1 MAACTEA
8 LEAEVADLRSSRAV
22 LSKSLYGK
30 KSERQQPPRSKRRR
44 GQQPGAPG
52 HGRTPWPGLEERT
65 EVLQPPE
72 AARVCGGCGA
82 PYAVNG
88 EQTTTL
94 VEIEVK
100 AHKRRIVRPR
110 WRRRCDC
117 GDAPREVTAP
127 PPDRLFARTP
137 YGVTVW
143 ACVLFERFVCHRP
156 LNGVAAWLTGRGLAI
171 SAGTLAGGRTR
182 LAPLFEP
189 LARAILD
196 RQDRAPVRHADET
209 GWRIQSLKQAGRSSR
224 AWLWVSVTPGTAY
237 FHIDPSRSAEAA
249 LKVFGGGVGEQVLV
263 VDRLSTYKKLARVLD
278 GRVTLS
284 WCWSHQR
291 RSFIDCAAGHVH
303 LSPWREAWIR
313 RIAAI
318 YRLNKTRLSH
328 VPSGS
333 ETRNEAFTAAQHEL
347 ESELRDLF
355 ATAEREL
362 AELDDK
368 AREAVPLRSLLNH
381 RKGLSVFL
389 ERPDVPMDNN
399 LAERSLH
406 GAVIERRLTF
416 GSDSEVG
423 ARSTALM
430 YTVVQTLASSG
441 LDVHRW
447 LQVWL
452 EACAAHGGRAP
463 PELSAWLPWSMS
475 PARRRALEAPG

>member
-1 MAACTEA
+1 MGEVGVGLTRVQEGDGNWSLPEAAEEELAIGHDLYERGCAEEAEARAAVAEAEAQRCRRAALEARWEAGTYRGLFKAARAKLAKAREEVKAVRRTACEALSLKAEVERLHKLLEAKGWPPNPGAIVVSLRRSNAALSRKNASLRGTRENTGLRRQARAEAEERAGMAARTEA

-52 HGRTPWPGLEERT
+52 HGRTPRPELEEHT
-65 EVLQPPE
+65 EVLRPPE
-72 AARVCGGCGA
+72 AARMCGGCGA

-171 SAGTLAGGRTR
+171 SAGTLVGGLTR

-224 AWLWVSVTPGTAY
+224 ARLWVSVTPDAVY

-249 LKVFGGGVGEQVLV
+249 LKVFGGVVGEQVLV
-263 VDRLSTYKKLARVLD
+263 VDRLSTYKKLARILD
-278 GRVTLS
+278 ARVILS
-284 WCWSHQR
+284 WCWAYVADRIMLR
-291 RSFIDCAAGHVH
+291 RVWNTLPHMRT
-303 LSPWREAWIR
+303 L
-313 RIAAI
+313 RI
-318 YRLNKTRLSH
+318 S
-328 VPSGS
+328 
-333 ETRNEAFTAAQHEL
+333 
-347 ESELRDLF
+347 
-355 ATAEREL
+355 AT
-362 AELDDK
+362 
-368 AREAVPLRSLLNH
+368 
-381 RKGLSVFL
+381 
-389 ERPDVPMDNN
+389 
-399 LAERSLH
+399 
-406 GAVIERRLTF
+406 
-416 GSDSEVG
+416 
-423 ARSTALM
+423 
-430 YTVVQTLASSG
+430 
-441 LDVHRW
+441 
-447 LQVWL
+447 
-452 EACAAHGGRAP
+452 
-463 PELSAWLPWSMS
+463 
-475 PARRRALEAPG
+475 